1 MEDTIA
7 AIATAIGSGG
17 IAIIR
22 ISGARA
28 LEVAD
33 AVFSSRQGTPSVFPT
48 HTVHYGKIIAN
59 NNIVDQ
65 VMLTVLR
72 APRSYTT
79 EDTVEINCHGG
90 LVTAKLILAL
100 CFQHGARP
108 AQPGEFTKRA
118 FLNGRINLT
127 QAEAVMDLIQA
138 RTEKAQAVAVRTLEG
153 GVSRQVEAIREQLLE
168 LLAHIEAH
176 VDFPEE
182 DIQPETKTGILDKLT
197 DAQTTILKLLSTSQQ
212 GKLLRDGVLV
222 AIVGRPNVGKSS
234 LMNAI
239 LGCDRSI
246 VTPISG
252 TTRDTIEE
260 TASISGIPIRLTDT
274 AGFRKARGVIEQSGV
289 SRSRNILLQCDLIL
303 HVLDASRSYSGKDK
317 ELSDLCVGKPVIFVL
332 NKVDKKSRLKIP
344 NDFLMSNSVAVSAAK
359 GYGLSELRQKIA
371 DVILNGG
378 LGSSDLD
385 ASINPRHEI
394 SLKRTLESLANAATC
409 LSINTGYE
417 LVAQELRIS
426 LQSLEEV
433 IGVATTED
441 ILDHIFGS
449 FCIGK

>member
-7 AIATAIGSGG
+7 AIATAVGSGG

-22 ISGARA
+22 ISGACA
-28 LEVAD
+28 LGIAD
-33 AVFSSRQGTPSVFPT
+33 AVFSSSHGKASVFPT
-48 HTVHYGKIIAN
+48 HTVHYGKIIGN
-59 NNIVDQ
+59 NEIVDQ

-72 APRSYTT
+72 APHSYTT

-90 LVTAKLILAL
+90 MVTAKLILDL
-100 CFQHGARP
+100 CLQHGARL

-118 FLNGRINLT
+118 FLNGRIDLT

-138 RTEKAQAVAVRTLEG
+138 RTKKAQAVAVRSLEG
-153 GVSRQVEAIREQLLE
+153 GVSRQVEAIRERLLG
-168 LLAHIEAH
+168 LLAHIEAY

-182 DIQPETKTGILDKLT
+182 DIQTETRASILGNLAE
-197 DAQTTILKLLSTSQQ
+197 AQTAISKLLATSRQ
-212 GKLLRDGVLV
+212 GRVLRSGALV

-246 VTPISG
+246 VTPIPG

-260 TASISGIPIRLTDT
+260 SVSINGIPIRLTDT
-274 AGFRKARGVIEQSGV
+274 AGFRKARGSAEQSGIN
-289 SRSRNILLQCDLIL
+289 RSHNILRMCDLIL
-303 HVLDASRSYSGKDK
+303 HVLDTSKSYSRYDK
-317 ELSDLCVGKPVIFVL
+317 KLAGSYAGRRVLFVL
-332 NKVDKKSRLKIP
+332 NKIDKKSRLNVP
-344 NDFLMSNSVAVSAAK
+344 NDFVMNNFVSVSATR
-359 GYGLSELRQKIA
+359 GDGLSELKKKIS
-371 DVILNGG
+371 DIILDGG

-385 ASINPRHEI
+385 IAINSRHEL
-394 SLKRTLESLANAATC
+394 SLEFAAESLANTVAC

-417 LVAQELRIS
+417 LVGQELRIA
-426 LQSLEEV
+426 LQSLEDV
-433 IGVATTED
+433 IGVTTAED
-441 ILDHIFGS
+441 ILDRIFSS